1 MVGAIAPLVQNILY
15 ILFIL
20 SWWING
26 LSWFDP
32 ALGLAR
38 VQPQQPVVRSSQ
50 AGARPQA

>member
-1 MVGAIAPLVQNILY
+1 MNKMAGANAPLVQTILY

-32 ALGLAR
+32 ALGGETR
-38 VQPQQPVVRSSQ
+38 
-50 AGARPQA
+50 GG